1 MTWTIVVFL
10 NAQFNTASEV
20 LFQLFNGFTPS
31 SITLNSYPSLSDG
44 ASIPGHISGNVRLG
58 EPSFGFFAMKEEL

>member
-20 LFQLFNGFTPS
+20 LFELFNGFTPG
-31 SITLNSYPSLSDG
+31 SITLGIPTPPSVMGPPFRDTYQEM
-44 ASIPGHISGNVRLG
+44 LG
-58 EPSFGFFAMKEEL
+58 LENLHLGSLR